1 MESEK
6 VVVLSQKIIPGKE
19 HFKLQVRLDDV
30 TEILP
35 EVKHRADVWYKL
47 GEVTYCT
54 HVGTHIEVPLHHVEG
69 GADVSDF
76 PVHKLIGPL
85 VVLNFTGKK
94 NREPITL
101 DELRASNK
109 KISAGD
115 IVFLRTGLDKYYHTA
130 QWDEEPY
137 LTEEANQWLIDKKIG
152 CLGCDCAGIEVPGT
166 DYQPNHQALLKAGI
180 PVIESL
186 TNLEKVENGNYIVFV
201 LPIPIKG
208 IEASPLQVVAIKREG
223 IR

>member
-1 MESEK
+1 MDSKK
-6 VVVLSQKIIPGKE
+6 VVVLSQIIIPGEE

-35 EVKHRADVWYKL
+35 EVKHRPDIWYKL
-47 GEVTYCT
+47 GEVTFCT
-54 HVGTHIEVPLHHVEG
+54 HVGTHIEMPLHHLEG
-69 GADVSDF
+69 GADASEF

-85 VVLNFTGKK
+85 VVLNLLGKK

-101 DELRASNK
+101 DELKASNK
-109 KISAGD
+109 KIGGGD

-130 QWDEEPY
+130 RWDEEPY
-137 LTEEANQWLIDKKIG
+137 LTEEANRWLIDKEIG
-152 CLGCDCAGIEVPGT
+152 CLGCDSAGFEVPGT
-166 DYQPNHQALLKAGI
+166 DDQPNHQALFKAGI

-186 TNLEKVENGNYIVFV
+186 ANLEKVAVGNYIVFV

-208 IEASPLQVVAIKREG
+208 IEASPVQVVAIKRED
-223 IR
+223 IQ